1 MPRIKRIV
9 PALIWLLII
18 LWVTLTPGEELPKTP
33 DVIGFDKLIHLGIF
47 LVLTFLW
54 NRVGNENGT
63 KTKKEI
69 FITNY
74 LVFGILFAILVEY
87 LQQYIPGRSYD
98 YGDMIANITGGTIG
112 TVCFYILY
120 RKQSSLV

>member
-1 MPRIKRIV
+1 VLELKRIV
-9 PALIWLLII
+9 PAVLWLLVI

-33 DVIGFDKLIHLGIF
+33 DIIGFDKLIHLGIF

-54 NRVGNENGT
+54 NRVGNEKGT
-63 KTKKEI
+63 KTKKQI

-112 TVCFYILY
+112 TICFYILR
-120 RKQSSLV
+120 RKKSSLV